1 MINNSTKIGKKTVIH
16 ANSTI
21 YDSVSIGANCIIHS
35 GTVIGCDGLGF
46 ARDAENWVKIVHLGK
61 VKIGDNVEIGANCSI
76 DRGSVGDTIIENQV
90 KLDNQVHVA
99 HNVNIGRAT
108 VIAANTAIA
117 GSTVIGKNCTVSGGC
132 GIIDNLKITDSV
144 HITALSLVTKSITKP
159 GTYTSGT
166 TLMDHGL
173 WKKNAVAFKKL
184 KDIIK
189 K

>member
-1 MINNSTKIGKKTVIH
+1 MGFVR
-16 ANSTI
+16 
-21 YDSVSIGANCIIHS
+21 
-35 GTVIGCDGLGF
+35 DG
-46 ARDAENWVKIVHLGK
+46 ENWVKIEHLGK
-61 VKIGDNVEIGANCSI
+61 VHIGDTVEIGANCSI

-173 WKKNAVAFKKL
+173 WKKNAVAFKRL